1 MKVTVLNGNLWKNY
15 LATLGTIGIFTSFL
29 TIFITIKDEYKFWTG
44 IAFLLVLIVLF
55 LYLLYRANNQ
65 NAVTLNI
72 NGLKVNIYYGD
83 LFNAVGLKLIP
94 FNEYFD
100 TLVDNDIVAENTLN
114 GIFIKRRYPTTVAN
128 LDDEITRALT
138 GIASTR
144 NETRV
149 KGKKDKYEIG
159 TTIEVANKYII
170 TALSRFD
177 NQNRAVLTK
186 GEYLLFLDNLWR
198 EINRIY
204 AQRDINIP
212 LLGSGITRI
221 GNDLKPQDYL
231 EQILNSIKLSNIDNA
246 YNTKLNIVLHESV
259 KEHINLFDLKNKF

>member
-1 MKVTVLNGNLWKNY
+1 MKVTISNGKLWKNY
-15 LATLGTIGIFTSFL
+15 LATLGIIGIFTGFL
-29 TIFITIKDEYKFWTG
+29 TIFITIKDEYKFETG
-44 IAFLLVLIVLF
+44 IVFLFVLIVIF

-65 NAVTLNI
+65 NTVTLNI
-72 NGLKVNIYYGD
+72 NGLKVNIHYGD
-83 LFNAVGLKLIP
+83 LFNADGLKLIP

-114 GIFIKRRYPTTVAN
+114 GIFIKKCYPTIAN
-128 LDDEITRALT
+128 LDNEITRALT

-144 NETRV
+144 NDTRL
-149 KGKKDKYEIG
+149 KGKKDKYKIG
-159 TTIEVANKYII
+159 TTIEVANQYII

-246 YNTKLNIVLHESV
+246 YNTKLNIVLHENV
-259 KEHINLFDLKNKF
+259 KEHINLFEIKNKF